1 MGRFIEAA
9 RAGELADG
17 EKKKVVIEG
26 RELLLARV
34 AGRYYATDDRCPH
47 LKGDLSAGS
56 LEGTVIA
63 CPLQGS
69 QFDIRDGRVI
79 SWRDAPAEA
88 AEKARPLKTYN
99 VGIAGDRILVEID

>member
-1 MGRFIEAA
+1 MGRFIKAA

-17 EKKKVVIEG
+17 EKQKVVIEG

-56 LEGTVIA
+56 LEGAVIA

-69 QFDIRDGRVI
+69 QFDIRDGHVV

-88 AEKARPLKTYN
+88 DEKARPLRTYN
-99 VGIAGDRILVEID
+99 VKVENDTVYIEI